1 MKKDNSP
8 RARYDE
14 KPELVDQKIQ
24 RSSHMWGVRT
34 ELLKKSII
42 LVQNMNLLL
51 ELNY

>member
-1 MKKDNSP
+1 MKKDSSP

-14 KPELVDQKIQ
+14 KPELVDQKIH
-24 RSSHMWGVRT
+24 RSSHMCGVRT